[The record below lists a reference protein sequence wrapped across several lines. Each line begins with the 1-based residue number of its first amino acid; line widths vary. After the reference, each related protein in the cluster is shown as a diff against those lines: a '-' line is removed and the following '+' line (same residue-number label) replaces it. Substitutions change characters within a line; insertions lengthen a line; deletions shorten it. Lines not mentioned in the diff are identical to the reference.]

1 MNRIPFLFAV
11 LLIAFCFSAS
21 SQSDG
26 NHPDYSGE
34 QWYLADPAKDKI
46 PGINLDK
53 AYQLLAERQG
63 QKVIVAILDSG
74 LDTAHA
80 DIRANLWK
88 NPAEIPWNGID
99 DDGNGLVDDFHGWN
113 YLGNPDGENI
123 TGETLEKTRL
133 YRKLHPVYGEEPSE
147 VPEEKMQ
154 EYEIYLMAKNSYLK
168 DVNKSNNI
176 IRQFDIYLNAYKT
189 SHRILQ
195 DYFQRDDYTLEEVQA
210 IKSNQIHIQGAKSLY
225 IDMRMYEISEE
236 IIEGWI
242 RHEQSVLDTKLNLEN
257 DPRHIAGDD
266 PNDILDTIY
275 GNNNLHGG
283 TPGHGTSVAGLVGAI
298 RNNGFGINGIADNV
312 EIMVVRIVPGGD
324 ERDKDVALG
333 IRYAVNQGAK
343 IINCSF
349 GKEFS
354 PEKWM
359 VDEAVRY
366 AEANG
371 VLIVHAAGNS
381 ASCNDTQGNFPSPFY
396 SDGTRASNWIEVG
409 ASTKHPKKR
418 LVASFSNYGHNSVDL
433 LAPGENVMTL
443 KPGNGYGPSSGTSLA
458 APVVTGVA
466 AIILS
471 YFPELTPAEVIE
483 ILNST
488 VTPYGRKKVYIP
500 GTTKKMRMR
509 DLCRTG
515 GVINAG
521 NAVEMAEGKRQKA
534 KVKSER

>member
-1 MNRIPFLFAV
+1 MNRISFL
-11 LLIAFCFSAS
+11 LSAILHSLCLSVS

-26 NHPDYSGE
+26 NHKDYTGE
-34 QWYLADPAKDKI
+34 QWYFSDPTKDKI

-53 AYQLLAERQG
+53 AYELLAGRQG

-80 DIRANLWK
+80 DIRANLWR
-88 NPAEIPWNGID
+88 NPAEIPRNGID
-99 DDGNGLVDDFHGWN
+99 DDGNGLVDDIHGWN
-113 YLGNPDGENI
+113 YLGNPDGDNI

-133 YRKLHPVYGEEPSE
+133 YRMFHPVYSE
-147 VPEEKMQ
+147 IKSSAVPEEKRD
-154 EYEIYLMAKNSYLK
+154 EYETYLMAKESYLN
-168 DVNKSNNI
+168 DVNKNNNR
-176 IRQFDIYLNAYKT
+176 IRQYNVYLEAYRT
-189 SHRILQ
+189 VNRILQ
-195 DYFQRDDYTLEEVQA
+195 DYFVRDDFTPAEVNA

-225 IDMRMYEISEE
+225 IDMRMHELSEE

-257 DPRHIAGDD
+257 DPRHITGDD
-266 PNDILDTIY
+266 PYDILDTIY
-275 GNNNLHGG
+275 GNNDLHGG
-283 TPGHGTSVAGLVGAI
+283 TPGHGTSVAGVVGAI
-298 RNNGFGINGIADNV
+298 RNNGYGIDGIADNV

-381 ASCNDTQGNFPSPFY
+381 ASCNDTRGNFPSPFY
-396 SDGTRASNWIEVG
+396 SDGTRASNWLEVG
-409 ASTKHPKKR
+409 ASTKHSNKH
-418 LVASFSNYGHNSVDL
+418 LVASFSNYGRNSVDL

-458 APVVTGVA
+458 APVATGVA
-466 AIILS
+466 AIIFS

-488 VTPYGRKKVYIP
+488 VTPYGKKKVYIP
-500 GTTKKMRMR
+500 GTTKKTRMR
-509 DLCRTG
+509 DLCRSG

-521 NAVEMAEGKRQKA
+521 NAVMKAKGKRQK
-534 KVKSER
+534 